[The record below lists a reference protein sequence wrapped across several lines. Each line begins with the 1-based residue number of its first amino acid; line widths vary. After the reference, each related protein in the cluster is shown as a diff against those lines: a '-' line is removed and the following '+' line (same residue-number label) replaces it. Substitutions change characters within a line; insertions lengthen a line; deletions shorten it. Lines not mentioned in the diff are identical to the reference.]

1 MRGTYFTRVVWRN
14 AVLAAI
20 EMFAMAGG
28 HAVLSYFV
36 ARRFGP
42 TAFGIVTLSGAIASA
57 AAVAVSFGS
66 ISLGTRIVAS
76 REESVCRATG
86 LMVGFQWTN
95 ALVILPVAATA
106 VWLWPTSAPER
117 AFILAG
123 LAAVPAECLAAVV
136 RAGFYGRERF
146 APAAA
151 LSTACSMVMLGA
163 GLLAL
168 RGGVSFAVFG
178 AVMALL
184 AWARSAAALTLHS
197 RVNGALVPAHP
208 VEACKALGAR
218 AAPFFGVVL
227 LSMVHQRAAV
237 PMVRWQLGAE
247 PLGLYGV
254 AATAVGALAVMIQP
268 VGTSLFPSIAG
279 KSGGG
284 GVLEARRAVLTLL
297 LPFAAG
303 VLCASAVSLSAGWL
317 VGTFLD
323 ASYGGA
329 TPVLRIMAW
338 TLPLTFVSS
347 MSLRMLMASGRP
359 NIAARILGLN
369 SAVNIVA
376 NIVLIPSAGIC
387 GAAMAAVLSA
397 AAGAAQGVAAL
408 ARARGVIGPA
418 AEESGTT

>member
-1 MRGTYFTRVVWRN
+1 
-14 AVLAAI
+14 
-20 EMFAMAGG
+20 
-28 HAVLSYFV
+28 
-36 ARRFGP
+36 
-42 TAFGIVTLSGAIASA
+42 
-57 AAVAVSFGS
+57 
-66 ISLGTRIVAS
+66 
-76 REESVCRATG
+76 
-86 LMVGFQWTN
+86 
-95 ALVILPVAATA
+95 
-106 VWLWPTSAPER
+106 
-117 AFILAG
+117 
-123 LAAVPAECLAAVV
+123 
-136 RAGFYGRERF
+136 
-146 APAAA
+146 
-151 LSTACSMVMLGA
+151 
-163 GLLAL
+163 
-168 RGGVSFAVFG
+168 
-178 AVMALL
+178 
-184 AWARSAAALTLHS
+184 
-197 RVNGALVPAHP
+197 
-208 VEACKALGAR
+208 
-218 AAPFFGVVL
+218 VL